1 MLLKQQRV
9 ARYVV
14 GMNLHGKLGVLASRK
29 DAERGAFWTN
39 RPGLQEFV
47 GRPRHS
53 KHWSSDREGHRPLT
67 AQQDAVFLLGQVIRP
82 TPGRSAPFYDDSSC
96 GKTAIKRTT
105 WGDATIWMV
114 AIGKFARPGPRA
126 VGSGSL
132 ARHLTARAVRVAS
145 SLMDKLPH
153 RGQRL
158 PSATVLS
165 HSATHHGSRFG
176 CVLVHARHVQSPFVL
191 EHVGR
196 RASAS
201 RAMAGQSRCPPRLSP
216 ARSPASVPNA

>member
-1 MLLKQQRV
+1 
-9 ARYVV
+9 
-14 GMNLHGKLGVLASRK
+14 MNLHGKLGVLASRK

-67 AQQDAVFLLGQVIRP
+67 AQQDAVFLLDQVIRP
-82 TPGRSAPFYDDSSC
+82 TPGVPRLSMMTPLAARPRSNARR
-96 GKTAIKRTT
+96 G
-105 WGDATIWMV
+105 GDATIWMV

-196 RASAS
+196 RASTS

-216 ARSPASVPNA
+216 PRSPASVPNA